1 MTEEKVK
8 KRAWVKNAVIIFLAV
23 MLLLTF
29 FSNTIMNHSLPE
41 VATTYVS
48 SGTITAKIRGSGR
61 VEAFESYEVKLSQ
74 TRTVDS
80 VPMRNGDIVEVGD
93 VLFRLSS
100 ETPDLDAAIDR
111 LDELEYQYKVKLLN
125 MTEADYASDDLQ
137 LRYLKEDLAKAEE
150 ERRDA
155 SVSDVELSAAQNA
168 VDIAK
173 RNVEALQ
180 NEIENIKEEMAE
192 LGKGQG
198 APPDNTKQLDEL
210 REKIYAKEKE
220 IYEAEAELSA
230 AVTNNQ
236 AYMNMLREYTRTHL
250 LRDYVRTEILIK
262 PYKGDITYVTPQN
275 NTYNDWLLYL
285 NAIATDSVPDR
296 WKDWKVDVSSVD
308 ELEAIIDNEVTNTI
322 DGYPEL
328 ILKSNIEKYLP
339 AQAQALSASPA
350 GSAEKRMSEAYYE
363 IENLNSQIAT
373 LEAEMEALYRQ
384 FSTLLSDKD
393 YEKYEALN
401 ERLKSRE
408 KLKKAADE
416 ELRASE
422 EALAELKADEAEWE
436 AANEKVRQLE
446 RQLEEKLLQL
456 AKSKKVD
463 TKTQALEELELERL
477 RKQIRDAEQDVYDLK
492 REAGEKEIT
501 APVAG
506 KITGLNISA
515 GDKIVPDT
523 TLVTIELIDR
533 GYQLEFSITNEQAKK
548 VRVGDLAEV
557 SGYYWG
563 PEITAQLIAMR
574 NDPEA
579 PREKKLLTFN
589 LQGEVESGSQ
599 LSLSLGGRG
608 ADYEFIVPNSA
619 IRTDNDGDF
628 VLIIEQKR
636 TPLGTRY
643 MATRV
648 GVNVLEKDDTNS
660 AVSGGLV
667 SWDYVITSSNKP
679 VEPGDYVRLAEGQS
693 R

>member
-23 MLLLTF
+23 MLVLTF

-80 VPMRNGDIVEVGD
+80 VPVRNGDLVEVGD

-155 SVSDVELSAAQNA
+155 SVSDVELSAAQRA

-180 NEIENIKEEMAE
+180 NEIDGIKEERDK
-192 LGKGQG
+192 LGTGQG
-198 APPDNTKQLDEL
+198 APPDNTKQLEEL
-210 REKIYAKEKE
+210 RNKIYDKENE
-220 IYEAEAELSA
+220 IYKAESELST
-230 AVTNNQ
+230 AVTNNA

-328 ILKSNIEKYLP
+328 ILKSNINKYLP
-339 AQAQALSASPA
+339 AQAQELSAFPA
-350 GSAEKRMSEAYYE
+350 GSTEKRMSEAYYE
-363 IENLNSQIAT
+363 IENLKTQIAT
-373 LEAEMEALYRQ
+373 MDSELEALYRQ
-384 FSTLLSDKD
+384 FSSLLSDKD
-393 YEKYEALN
+393 FEKYEAL
-401 ERLKSRE
+401 EEKRKSRE
-408 KLKKAADE
+408 KLKKAAEE

-456 AKSKKVD
+456 AKTKKGD
-463 TKTQALEELELERL
+463 TKTQALDELELERL
-477 RKQIRDAEQDVYDLK
+477 RNQIRDAEQDVYEL
-492 REAGEKEIT
+492 RSEAGEKEIT

-506 KITGLNISA
+506 KITSLSVSA
-515 GDKIVPDT
+515 GDKIVSDT
-523 TLVTIELIDR
+523 ALVTIELIDR

-548 VRVGDLAEV
+548 IRIGDLAEV
-557 SGYYWG
+557 SNYYWG
-563 PEITAQLIAMR
+563 PEITAQLIAMK

-589 LQGEVESGSQ
+589 LQGEIESGSQ

-628 VLIIEQKR
+628 VLIIEQKS

-648 GVNVLEKDDTNS
+648 GVNVMEKDDTNS